1 VSLTAETTTGVILTK
16 DFNFGNSKQF
26 TLPEELGARA
36 AYGMLDE
43 VFGGGC
49 IDSTNQSFALLLMA
63 VSTGDNISALK
74 LGRITQQSIALLR
87 NLKSFFNCNFKIEQ
101 CQDDFYDDSS
111 SEEDNKSVGSGS
123 EEGEQEQNE
132 NQIKETEEKPAF
144 A

>member
-1 VSLTAETTTGVILTK
+1 VSL
-16 DFNFGNSKQF
+16 

-87 NLKSFFNCNFKIEQ
+87 NLKSFFNVNFKIEQ
-101 CQDDFYDDSS
+101 CQDDVYDDSS
-111 SEEDNKSVGSGS
+111 SEEENDS

-132 NQIKETEEKPAF
+132 NQMKETEEKPAF

>member
-87 NLKSFFNCNFKIEQ
+87 NLKSFFNVNFKIEQ
-101 CQDDFYDDSS
+101 CQDDVYDDSS
-111 SEEDNKSVGSGS
+111 SEEENDS

-132 NQIKETEEKPAF
+132 NQMKETEEKPAF

>member
-1 VSLTAETTTGVILTK
+1 MSLTAETTTGVILTK

-87 NLKSFFNCNFKIEQ
+87 NLKSFFNVNFKIEQ
-101 CQDDFYDDSS
+101 CQDDVYDDSS
-111 SEEDNKSVGSGS
+111 SEEENDS

>member
-1 VSLTAETTTGVILTK
+1 
-16 DFNFGNSKQF
+16 
-26 TLPEELGARA
+26 
-36 AYGMLDE
+36 MLDE

-101 CQDDFYDDSS
+101 CQDDVYDDSS
-111 SEEDNKSVGSGS
+111 SEEDKQSVGSGS

>member
-1 VSLTAETTTGVILTK
+1 MSLTAETTTGVILTK

-87 NLKSFFNCNFKIEQ
+87 NLKSFFNVNFKIEQ
-101 CQDDFYDDSS
+101 CQDDVYDDSS
-111 SEEDNKSVGSGS
+111 SEEENGS

>member
-1 VSLTAETTTGVILTK
+1 MSLTAETTTGVILTK

-87 NLKSFFNCNFKIEQ
+87 NLKSFFNVNFKIEQ
-101 CQDDFYDDSS
+101 CQDDVYDDSS
-111 SEEDNKSVGSGS
+111 SEEEENGS